1 MSKYKTQEEWGDGAR
16 MWLIVSITLAMLL
29 IIGLGLFANER
40 KREAEFIGHQLSIDE
55 IRKQAED
62 PESYRF

>member
-1 MSKYKTQEEWGDGAR
+1 MSKYKTQEEWGERAR
-16 MWLIVSITLAMLL
+16 TWLIVSITLAMLL
-29 IIGLGLFANER
+29 IIGAGLFEK
-40 KREAEFIGHQLSIDE
+40 KRNSEAEFIGHQLSIDE